1 MDESCAVAEAEPLV
15 TEPPAVPHRSSE
27 GGKRRHPCSALCVG
41 LILVANVLGAT
52 GFWRAQRASP
62 SGAGSLERREDTED
76 TDTNAE
82 WTAVKVTLENKYQQR
97 GETVRWSRSRARAP
111 QPPSARP

>member
-1 MDESCAVAEAEPLV
+1 MLRLAIVLSAELGAAAEAEPLV
-15 TEPPAVPHRSSE
+15 TEPPAVPHRSSD

-52 GFWRAQRASP
+52 GLWRAQSASP

-97 GETVRWSRSRARAP
+97 GETVRRARA
-111 QPPSARP
+111 